1 MIIIIIINDDRAII
15 SLVMTLFDGFCLADQ
30 KWLNSMATSFI
41 MYLDITCFPG
51 VEVIHLLS
59 SQEQKNQH
67 SEQLSEPQTKI
78 DNNVTDKMSFT
89 TLSALTNLN

>member
-1 MIIIIIINDDRAII
+1 MCIAHSIEIYKYNTRIEKCAF
-15 SLVMTLFDGFCLADQ
+15 SSCTPVLLF
-30 KWLNSMATSFI
+30 
-41 MYLDITCFPG
+41 ITCFPG